1 MSTRNVR
8 ASALLKLG
16 ASVVAL
22 VAVVA
27 VFFLI
32 NRGGDDDPEEEFYG
46 YFLRDAK
53 TLQDMGLPVYWLGRE
68 FTATPKGIVF
78 RGPYGVGFGAE
89 VEGGGVFM
97 RYLPEGSDPGLEL
110 TDYSADA
117 WNLVRDTML
126 NPRPLP
132 SEGEVARQTV
142 TVNGHDAE
150 LIFVPQTG
158 RKIGQLRLVLDLDEV
173 VVVALVR
180 SGGPG
185 SAGVDYSLFI
195 RNPDLL
201 VQVMQDLRPYP
212 E

>member
-1 MSTRNVR
+1 M
-8 ASALLKLG
+8 
-16 ASVVAL
+16 
-22 VAVVA
+22 
-27 VFFLI
+27 FYI
-32 NRGGDDDPEEEFYG
+32 NRGGGDDEDEFYG
-46 YFLRDAK
+46 YFRRDAK
-53 TLQDMGLPVYWLGRE
+53 AMQEMGLPVYWLGRE

-78 RGPYGVGFGAE
+78 RGPYGVRFGGE
-89 VEGGGVFM
+89 VEGGGIYM
-97 RYLPEGSDPGLEL
+97 EYTSEGTDPGLEL
-110 TDYSADA
+110 TNYSTDA
-117 WNLVRDTML
+117 WNLARDRIL
-126 NPRPLP
+126 NPRTLP
-132 SEGEVARQTV
+132 SEGDVTRQTV
-142 TVNGHDAE
+142 MVNDREAE

-185 SAGVDYSLFI
+185 PAGVDYSLFI